1 MSSSSINSSTSVA
14 ANTSA
19 PAKQHDATHGTSVSA
34 LMAAHG
40 TVNAPQ
46 IVDVRREAKY
56 LESPSMIIGA
66 IRIPPEAIARTT
78 LLTRGQPVLV
88 YCVYGHE
95 VGMDAAK
102 SLRDAGYVA
111 TFLEGGIE
119 EWRERG
125 GAVALGGVASEA
137 SVDGK

>member
-1 MSSSSINSSTSVA
+1 MSSSSSNSSTSAEV
-14 ANTSA
+14 NVN
-19 PAKQHDATHGTSVSA
+19 KHGASSTSVDA
-34 LMAAHG
+34 LMALHG

-95 VGMDAAK
+95 VGMNAAQT
-102 SLRDAGYVA
+102 LRDAGYTA

>member
-1 MSSSSINSSTSVA
+1 MSSSSIDSSTSIDANANAHAAKSSTSVA
-14 ANTSA
+14 ALMA
-19 PAKQHDATHGTSVSA
+19 LHGTA
-34 LMAAHG
+34 
-40 TVNAPQ
+40 NAPQ

-66 IRIPPEAIARTT
+66 IRIPPEAIANTT
-78 LLTRGQPVLV
+78 LLTRDKPVLV

-95 VGMDAAK
+95 VGMDAAQT
-102 SLRDAGYVA
+102 LRDAGYTA
-111 TFLEGGIE
+111 TFLKGGIE